1 MKIKEA
7 IKIINSTKT
16 VRASLGKEK
25 IYFYEYTVSKF
36 DYFLVMPQKANNWDN
51 VEEDFEA
58 LYSTTPKDLARVM
71 DVIQRLLDTPVN
83 ERFPEKKYRLRWI
96 DDSDCSKNYIGLHR
110 PTVNYPII
118 DWYITSTT
126 DNKSN
131 NYHELWTESEL
142 EQLKKDNPRLAPAI
156 DCMKEEVKE
165 YERS

>member
-1 MKIKEA
+1 MQIDE
-7 IKIINSTKT
+7 T
-16 VRASLGKEK
+16 VKRLNTVSQSAGA
-25 IYFYEYTVSKF
+25 YEYKNEKKILVTWSTFTVLIVPYEAKTIFDCYFVNPHIKLPADVKAQISGIIGKF
-36 DYFLVMPQKANNWDN
+36 L
-51 VEEDFEA
+51 
-58 LYSTTPKDLARVM
+58 R
-71 DVIQRLLDTPVN
+71 TPVK

-126 DNKSN
+126 DNKLN

-156 DCMKEEVKE
+156 DAMKEPVEDKDE
-165 YERS
+165 